1 MAGDL
6 GAIRRIAGRGQAIAR
21 STQLVVDLRETG
33 RGDEVA
39 VRADDPVRDV
49 VDSLVLVLVLDER
62 SAHSASIPLPA
73 TYCYAHCRP
82 DNPGHGSATR
92 CPAEGAQRIIARRT

>member
-6 GAIRRIAGRGQAIAR
+6 GAIRRTAGRGKAIAR
-21 STQLVVDLRETG
+21 STQLTVDLRETG
-33 RGDEVA
+33 RGDEIA

-62 SAHSASIPLPA
+62 SAHGASIPLPA
-73 TYCYAHCRP
+73 AYCYAHCRP
-82 DNPGHGSATR
+82 DYPGHGSATR
-92 CPAEGAQRIIARRT
+92 CPAQARTGIIVRRT